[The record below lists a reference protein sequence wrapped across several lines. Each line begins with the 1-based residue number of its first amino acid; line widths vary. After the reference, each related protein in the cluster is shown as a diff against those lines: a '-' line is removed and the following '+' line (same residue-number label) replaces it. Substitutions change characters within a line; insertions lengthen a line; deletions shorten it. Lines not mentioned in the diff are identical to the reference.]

1 MSDPAPAPAP
11 QPAPPATTWIQRNG
25 TLLGLLS
32 GPICVLGLIAYDQFA
47 RPKPTPYVPPY
58 VQAAK
63 DEKAGFPGF
72 YHDLSLAT
80 AAGIVK
86 DKKTA
91 VERLATFKK
100 PFDDALDAAVKPYAD
115 ETKSEEPFTNATAA
129 AKIFQ
134 DVAEALK

>member
-1 MSDPAPAPAP
+1 MSDPAPVRPS
-11 QPAPPATTWIQRNG
+11 WFQRNAN
-25 TLLGLLS
+25 LLGLLS
-32 GPICVLGLIAYDQFA
+32 GPLCVGALILYDQIA
-47 RPKPTPYVPPY
+47 RPKPVPYVPPY

-63 DEKAGFPGF
+63 DEKAGFPAF

-80 AAGIVK
+80 AAGIVR

-115 ETKSEEPFTNATAA
+115 ETKPEEPFTNATAVS
-129 AKIFQ
+129 KVFQ
-134 DVAEALK
+134 DVSEALK